1 MLHRLVRDG
10 ELSQIMA
17 DHLWLDFNLSEHL
30 AIIYSNNGASHL
42 WDHHH
47 VPKMSLDNIWL
58 LVNWGFLL
66 LLAEFLD
73 EGHGLALQSSGELTP
88 DSAGEEL
95 HKSLVVHVQKLV
107 QIDTTV
113 GELTE
118 GPLLLQLS
126 SIISHDDFRVLS
138 LVEVNQA
145 ILAWSK
151 TTKLILLDSLLQET
165 TL

>member
-1 MLHRLVRDG
+1 
-10 ELSQIMA
+10 
-17 DHLWLDFNLSEHL
+17 
-30 AIIYSNNGASHL
+30 
-42 WDHHH
+42 
-47 VPKMSLDNIWL
+47 MSLDNIWL

-66 LLAEFLD
+66 LPEFLD
-73 EGHGLALQSSGELTP
+73 ESHGLALQSSGELAP

-118 GPLLLQLS
+118 GSLLLQLS
-126 SIISHDDFRVLS
+126 SIISHGDFRVLS

-145 ILAWSK
+145 ILAW
-151 TTKLILLDSLLQET
+151 
-165 TL
+165 